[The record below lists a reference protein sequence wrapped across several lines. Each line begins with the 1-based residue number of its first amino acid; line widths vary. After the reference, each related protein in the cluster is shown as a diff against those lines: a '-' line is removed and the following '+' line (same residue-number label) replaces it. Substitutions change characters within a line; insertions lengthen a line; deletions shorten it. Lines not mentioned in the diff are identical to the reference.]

1 MRQFLKRAFFGLQG
15 KDPDAVVVS
24 FRTADDALADAM
36 CREVRELE
44 PSRRHFTVSA
54 DEPWSEVKRKLRP
67 YRIGIAPVLFTKES
81 KYDEL
86 RSRAL
91 RLAPRKILAYNGRME
106 RHHLKLTSPIAS
118 WLFLHGV
125 PFDRI
130 FLRPSWFGPFR
141 REKTVRPV
149 GHRVIEGRARN
160 PRRKT
165 VGVLTPY
172 YPYPLS
178 HGGAVRMFNLLREIG
193 REFNVVLYAFT
204 EGPIAQED
212 FAPVLE
218 FTSRVYLVE
227 KPRYREPRWST
238 VTPPEA
244 CEFWSPEMAKLV
256 AARDTDLLQ
265 TEYTYLAQYGGD
277 ILVEHDVT
285 YDLYA
290 QVFAKEVTVSAWW
303 NLWRWRRFET
313 TAVSRFRQV
322 VVMSEKDGH
331 MLGIPQV
338 RVIENGVDI
347 HRFEPQVETA
357 GRTILFIGS
366 FRHFPNIVAYRY
378 LTEQILPLVK
388 DFKLIVVAGPEPW
401 LHWRNHTGS
410 LRPAKDD
417 RIEMHEFVADVRPL
431 YHRSNV
437 VVVPTL
443 ESAGTNVKVLEAMA
457 MRRAVVST
465 TSGVAGLGLEH
476 TKNVWVADSP
486 ADFAAAIERLLG
498 EEALRGSIAESGRQK
513 VEEHFDWR
521 AIGLR
526 QRAML
531 RELIGDDVDVR
542 PAQEGDWPAVLRIQT
557 GSPEASQWEAADYR
571 QYDCLVAVSMSS
583 RQVIGFLASR
593 QIAPDEREIL
603 NVAVVPP
610 ERGRGVGRR
619 LLETML
625 AHSSGK
631 CFLEVRQSN
640 ENAIRLYESLGFE
653 RVGLREN
660 YYHSPDE
667 PGIVMRVH
675 SCYRHGA

>member
-1 MRQFLKRAFFGLQG
+1 MKQLLKRALFGLLG
-15 KDPDAVVVS
+15 KDPEAVVVS
-24 FRTADDALADAM
+24 FRTADDTLADAM
-36 CREVRELE
+36 CREVKELE
-44 PSRRHFTVSA
+44 PARRHLTVSA
-54 DEPWSEVKRKLRP
+54 DEPWSEVERKLLP
-67 YRIGIAPVLFTKES
+67 YRIGLAPVLFTNDP

-106 RHHLKLTSPIAS
+106 RHHLKLSSPIAS
-118 WLFLHGV
+118 GLFLRGV
-125 PFDRI
+125 PIDRI
-130 FLRPSWFGPFR
+130 YLRPAWLGPFR
-141 REKTVRPV
+141 KEKTVRPT
-149 GHRVIEGRARN
+149 GHRVVEGRARN
-160 PRRKT
+160 PKRKT
-165 VGVLTPY
+165 VAVLTPY

-193 REFNVVLYAFT
+193 REFNLVLYAFT
-204 EGPIAQED
+204 EGPIKPED

-238 VTPPEA
+238 VHPPEA
-244 CEFWSPEMAKLV
+244 CEYWSPEMAKLI

-265 TEYTYLAQYGGD
+265 TEYTYLARYGGD

-290 QVFAKEVTVSAWW
+290 QVFAKEATVSAWW
-303 NLWRWRRFET
+303 NLWRWKRFEVA
-313 TAVSRFRQV
+313 AVSRFRQV
-322 VVMSEKDGH
+322 VVMSEKDRQ
-331 MLGIPQV
+331 MLGVSQA

-347 HRFEPQVETA
+347 RRFEPQTEQP

-366 FRHFPNIVAYRY
+366 FRHFPNIVAYRF

-388 DFKLIVVAGPEPW
+388 NYRLIVVAGPDPW
-401 LHWRNHTGS
+401 LHWRNQTGS
-410 LRPAKDD
+410 LRPAPDD

-465 TSGVAGLGLEH
+465 TSGVAGLGLDH
-476 TKNVWVADSP
+476 TRNVWVADSP
-486 ADFAAAIERLLG
+486 ADFASAIDRLMDNETLRESLAA
-498 EEALRGSIAESGRQK
+498 AGRHK
-513 VEEHFDWR
+513 VEQHFDWR

-531 RELIGDDVDVR
+531 RELLGDDLVIRAV
-542 PAQEGDWPAVLRIQT
+542 QEGDFPAILRIQAE
-557 GSPEASQWEAADYR
+557 SPEASQWEEADYR
-571 QYDCLVAVSMSS
+571 QYGCLVAERASS
-583 RQVIGFLASR
+583 QGTVGFLASR
-593 QIAPDEREIL
+593 QIAPDECEIL
-603 NVAVVPP
+603 NVAVLPS
-610 ERGRGVGRR
+610 ERGRAVGRR
-619 LLETML
+619 LVEALL
-625 AHSSGK
+625 ARGPGK

-640 ENAIRLYESLGFE
+640 ENAIQLYESLGFE

-660 YYHSPDE
+660 YYHNPVE

-675 SCYRHGA
+675 S